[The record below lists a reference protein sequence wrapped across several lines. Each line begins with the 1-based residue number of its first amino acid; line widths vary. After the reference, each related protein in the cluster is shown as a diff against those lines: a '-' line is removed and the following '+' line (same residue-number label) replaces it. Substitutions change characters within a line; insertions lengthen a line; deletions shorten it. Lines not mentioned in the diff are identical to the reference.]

1 MSLLTSKQNK
11 VKFLNNIPIKHINMY
26 EKRDLIGK
34 VFFGA
39 AILILLYMFISPLT
53 HTIINVD
60 EYWTYSLVNLPFMQ
74 GIIEATFKM

>member
-1 MSLLTSKQNK
+1 MSLLTSKQYK

-26 EKRDLIGK
+26 KKRDLIGK
-34 VFFGA
+34 IFFGA

-53 HTIINVD
+53 HTFINVD

-74 GIIEATFKM
+74 GYCIC

>member
-1 MSLLTSKQNK
+1 
-11 VKFLNNIPIKHINMY
+11 MY

-53 HTIINVD
+53 HTFINVD

-74 GIIEATFKM
+74 GMIVTI